1 MRFQVH
7 VTPRGR
13 ADQVTGSRAEKIIR
27 VRVTAAPE
35 GGAANEAALRLLR
48 ERLGLRAGA
57 LRIVGG
63 ATSRRKWLEADGIS
77 EEDLWRRLEAQS

>member
-1 MRFQVH
+1 MRFQIH

-13 ADQVTGSRAEKIIR
+13 ADQVTASRAEGTIR

-35 GGAANEAALRLLR
+35 AGAANEAALALLR
-48 ERLGLRAGA
+48 ERLGLKAGA

-63 ATSRRKWLEADGIS
+63 ATSRRKWVEADS
-77 EEDLWRRLEAQS
+77 LTEEELWRRLGAQE

>member
-1 MRFQVH
+1 MRFQIH

-13 ADQVTGSRAEKIIR
+13 EDRITASREEGVIR

-35 GGAANEAALRLLR
+35 GGAANEAALTLLR
-48 ERLGLRAGA
+48 RRLGLAAGA

-63 ATSRRKWLEADGIS
+63 AASRRKWIEADDIS
-77 EEDLWRRLEAQS
+77 EEDLWRRLEAPR

>member
-1 MRFQVH
+1 LRFQIR

-13 ADQVTGSRAEKIIR
+13 ADEVSCSRAEGIIR

-35 GGAANEAALRLLR
+35 RGAANEAALALLR
-48 ERLGLRAGA
+48 ARLGLKADA

-63 ATSRRKWLEADGIS
+63 GASRRKWIEADGIS
-77 EEDLWRRLEAQS
+77 EEDLWRRLEALG

>member
-13 ADQVTGSRAEKIIR
+13 ADQVTGSRAEGIIR
-27 VRVTAAPE
+27 VRVTAVPDR
-35 GGAANEAALRLLR
+35 GAANEAALALLR
-48 ERLGLRAGA
+48 DRLGLKAGA

-63 ATSRRKWLEADGIS
+63 ATSRRKWIEADGIS
-77 EEDLWRRLEAQS
+77 EEDLWRRLEAQA